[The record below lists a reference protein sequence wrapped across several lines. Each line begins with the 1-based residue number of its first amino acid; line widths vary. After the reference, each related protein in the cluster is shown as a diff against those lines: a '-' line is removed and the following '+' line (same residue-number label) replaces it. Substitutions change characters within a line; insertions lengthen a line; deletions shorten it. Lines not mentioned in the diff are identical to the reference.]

1 LCKSGER
8 LLSLL
13 EKWIVVSAPKLAG
26 KKETGFVPKR
36 GGARKFAIW
45 QNYMA
50 NFQLE
55 GKKIQ
60 L

>member
-1 LCKSGER
+1 LGER

-26 KKETGFVPKR
+26 KKDTGFVPKR
-36 GGARKFAIW
+36 GGASKFAIW

-50 NFQLE
+50 NFNRKEKNLVI
-55 GKKIQ
+55 KTA
-60 L
+60 